1 MAKYAFTDI
10 HGNYDLW
17 LAIKNYCKEDEIRKE
32 VLDQLLLNDD
42 IRYNRNDS

>member
-17 LAIKNYCKEDEIRKE
+17 LAIKNYCREDDEILISF
-32 VLDQLLLNDD
+32 VLFK
-42 IRYNRNDS
+42 